1 MSGRPVLRRVIL
13 VTIGCA
19 GLLSACTGWR
29 GSSSALDGP
38 IPQRQA
44 LQLWSGGRA
53 LTVHGVTVH
62 GDSVHAVPGWRPP
75 TCDTCAVYYS
85 RASIDSVRVRESAPL
100 RTALLITSLIGAAI
114 FAVYAASG
122 PWGN

>member
-1 MSGRPVLRRVIL
+1 MNK
-13 VTIGCA
+13 TICLAGICCC

-29 GSSSALDGP
+29 GSASVLDGP
-38 IPQRQA
+38 IPQRQS

-53 LTVHGVTVH
+53 LTVHGVTVR
-62 GDSVHAVPGWRPP
+62 GDTVRAVPGWRPP

-85 RASIDSVRVRESAPL
+85 RASIDSVRVRVSAPL
-100 RTALLITSLIGAAI
+100 RTALLVTSLVVAAI
-114 FAVYAASG
+114 FGIHTASG